1 MSVVEFSAVS
11 KSYPLLG
18 SPARRL
24 VSLLAPSL
32 VHANRFQALQELNFD
47 VRKGET
53 FCIIGRNGA
62 GKSTLLQL
70 VAGISQPTTGSVSVK
85 GRVSALLELGSGF
98 HLDFTGRQNVLLSA
112 SILGLGTKETNRLYP
127 RVTEFADIG
136 DFIDRPVRTYS
147 SGMLVRLAFALAIH
161 VDPEILIVDE
171 ALSVGDQAFR
181 QRCLRKVQ
189 ELRTRGVSI
198 LFVSHSIGDVKALG
212 DRALW
217 LDHGCQRELGPADR
231 VADAYLASFQPVK
244 SRSGLARSAPASR
257 PSNTNETTP
266 NTTADMTASEMPWI
280 DNLATGDGRTGD
292 GRARICGFKLLDQ
305 FARSVTHLAAGAR
318 YTARTSFEALAAL
331 EGPRVGLLVRNH
343 LGIAFCGA
351 TTGETLSAIRPLAPA
366 ERCTVDFAFTLPEF
380 YPGFFSFSP
389 SVSDA
394 PPDSSAATVSDWLD
408 NALTLPM
415 ERSSGAV
422 YGFLHVPAHVRWS
435 APPSYL
441 EPPNA

>member
-18 SPARRL
+18 SPGRRL

-32 VHANRFQALQELNFD
+32 VHANRFQALQDLNFD

-70 VAGISQPTTGSVSVK
+70 VAGISQPTSGSVSVR

-98 HLDFTGRQNVLLSA
+98 HPDFTGRQNVLLSA
-112 SILGLGTKETNRLYP
+112 SILGLGTKETSRLYP

-136 DFIDRPVRTYS
+136 DFIDRPIRTYS
-147 SGMLVRLAFALAIH
+147 SGMLVRLAFAVAIH

-217 LDHGCQRELGPADR
+217 LDHGCQRELGPAER
-231 VADAYLASFQPVK
+231 VADAYLASLQPVT
-244 SRSGLARSAPASR
+244 SRSVSARFAPAGEPRS
-257 PSNTNETTP
+257 SG
-266 NTTADMTASEMPWI
+266 DMTTDLPTDEMQWFDNAAS
-280 DNLATGDGRTGD
+280 GDGRSGD
-292 GRARICGFKLLDQ
+292 GGARICGFKLLDQ
-305 FARSVTHLAAGAR
+305 FGRSVTHLAAGAR
-318 YTARTSFEALAAL
+318 YAARTSFEALAPLAKA
-331 EGPRVGLLVRNH
+331 RVGLLVRNH

-351 TTGETLSAIRPLAPA
+351 TTDEVRSPIRPLAPG
-366 ERCTVDFAFTLPEF
+366 ERCNVDFAFTLPEF

-394 PPDSSAATVSDWLD
+394 QTDSSAAVVCDWVD

-415 ERSSGAV
+415 ERSSGDV

-435 APPSYL
+435 APPSYQ
-441 EPPNA
+441 ESRNA